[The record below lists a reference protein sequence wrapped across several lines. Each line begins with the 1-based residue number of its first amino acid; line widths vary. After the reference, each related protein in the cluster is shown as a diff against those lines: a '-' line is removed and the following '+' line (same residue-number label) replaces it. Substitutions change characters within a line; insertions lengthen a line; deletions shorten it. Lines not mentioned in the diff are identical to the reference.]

1 MTPPKSSLQT
11 RPKISMA
18 AAKRLL
24 QTNRPSNY
32 AHPVGKELNQI
43 EGYCAMVSRPFF
55 RRGMSGQGRTVT
67 LVDTLKNEVYVFF
80 YYGSNLPQVG
90 NYYNVFD
97 TEVAQHSEFRGL
109 KQLVLEDIDGGQVE
123 FIDATSP

>member
-1 MTPPKSSLQT
+1 
-11 RPKISMA
+11 
-18 AAKRLL
+18 
-24 QTNRPSNY
+24 
-32 AHPVGKELNQI
+32 
-43 EGYCAMVSRPFF
+43 MVSRPFF

-109 KQLVLEDIDGGQVE
+109 KQLVLEDIDGGHLLVE
-123 FIDATSP
+123 GLRRSNREIVAPNRYKDFEGTVQTT

>member
-1 MTPPKSSLQT
+1 
-11 RPKISMA
+11 MA

-24 QTNRPSNY
+24 QSNRPTQY
-32 AHPVGKELNQI
+32 AHPVGKVLNQI
-43 EGYCAMVSRPFF
+43 EGYCSMVSRPFY
-55 RRGMSGQGRTVT
+55 RRGMGGQGRTIT

-97 TEVAQHSEFRGL
+97 TEVVQHSEFRGL
-109 KQLVLEDIDGGQVE
+109 KQMVLEDIDGGQVE